1 MNEKF
6 FAKHAVLLGL
16 AGFFVLMAGC
26 THTRETPVRDARPL
40 MTARTQARPP
50 VARAGEHVVQPKETL
65 YAISR
70 LYGASVQD
78 LVAWNGLTGNRIEI
92 GQVLKVSPDAG
103 MPLVGAETVPIAL
116 PSDAP
121 AGVYAPSPSAP
132 ANDIVDI
139 KREPLGGRE
148 AYSDEAWARLQTP
161 QQYVPSATI
170 SAPSAPD
177 AGVPPPVA
185 LPSAEPSSAV
195 PPPAVQP
202 PVAPTPVVGGNWI
215 WPVKGQII
223 SRFDESTNAET
234 KVRNRGID
242 IKAPKGTPV
251 LAAANGAV
259 AVIASNFAG
268 YGLLVIV
275 QHDDKYISAYGSNSK
290 VLVKKGDTVRQ
301 GQKIGEVGT
310 IGSDPTPKLHFEL
323 RKDGTPLDPLLYL
336 PAQ

>member
-16 AGFFVLMAGC
+16 IGLVASMAGC
-26 THTRETPVRDARPL
+26 THTRETLVRDARPSA
-40 MTARTQARPP
+40 TARIPAKPP
-50 VARAGEHVVQPKETL
+50 LARAGEHVVQPKETL

-70 LYGASVQD
+70 LYGVSVQD
-78 LVAWNGLTGNRIEI
+78 LMAWNGLAGYQIEI
-92 GQVLKVSPDAG
+92 GQVLKVSSGVG
-103 MPLVGAETVPIAL
+103 MPPTGTETMPIAS

-121 AGVYAPSPSAP
+121 TGVYAPSPSVP
-132 ANDIVDI
+132 ANDFVDI

-148 AYSDEAWARLQTP
+148 AYSDEAWARLQAP
-161 QQYVPSATI
+161 QYAPPSATI
-170 SAPSAPD
+170 SAPSAPEVS
-177 AGVPPPVA
+177 VPPLVA
-185 LPSAEPSSAV
+185 LPPAV
-195 PPPAVQP
+195 PQPA
-202 PVAPTPVVGGNWI
+202 VGGNWI
-215 WPVKGQII
+215 WPLKGQII
-223 SRFDESTNAET
+223 SRFDESTNAEA

-251 LAAANGAV
+251 LAAANGTV

-290 VLVKKGDTVRQ
+290 VLVKKGDTVQQ

-310 IGSDPTPKLHFEL
+310 IGGDPTPKLHFEL